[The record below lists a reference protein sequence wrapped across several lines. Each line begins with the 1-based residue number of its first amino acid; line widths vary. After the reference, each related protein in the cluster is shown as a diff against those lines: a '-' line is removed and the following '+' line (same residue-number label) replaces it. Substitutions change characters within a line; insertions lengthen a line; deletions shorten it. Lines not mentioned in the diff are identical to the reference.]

1 MNTLSFSINNIHHY
15 GFTVRDLKK
24 SADFYC
30 NKMGLQKVTEVTAD
44 GKNMEELT
52 DLKGASLRAVL
63 LKFPENMQGNLPL
76 VELIEYVKP
85 KGKYINRK
93 NNDIGNA
100 HLAVVVDNI
109 DSAFS
114 QLKKKGVHFNCA
126 PFLVSHGPLS
136 GMKITYITDPDGI
149 TIEMMGRAESG
160 SL

>member
-1 MNTLSFSINNIHHY
+1 MDPISFSINNIHHY
-15 GFTVRDLKK
+15 GFTVRDLGK
-24 SADFYC
+24 SVDFYC
-30 NKMGLQKVTEVTAD
+30 NKLGLQKVTEVTAD

-52 DLKGASLRAVL
+52 DVEGASLRAVL
-63 LKFPENMQGNLPL
+63 LTFQEGMQGNLPL

-85 KGKYINRK
+85 KGKYTDRK

-114 QLKKKGVHFNCA
+114 QLKQKGVHFNCA

-136 GMKITYITDPDGI
+136 GMKITYLTDPDGI
-149 TIEMMGRAESG
+149 TIEMMGKAKSD
-160 SL
+160 S